1 MLSVPSESERV
12 RWRSFSCAEK
22 FRKVRNEPTMSEFY
36 QRYNGQGL
44 EEVTALRHQEAQQV
58 LLQQDRL
65 PPVRGHV
72 PRHRR
77 GRRGQVQV
85 RVSIQRSVVAVR
97 RKLRW
102 KTEDLNSR

>member
-1 MLSVPSESERV
+1 MP
-12 RWRSFSCAEK
+12 
-22 FRKVRNEPTMSEFY
+22 EFY

-44 EEVTALRHQEAQQV
+44 EEVTALRHQEAHQV
-58 LLQQDRL
+58 LLLQDRL
-65 PPVRGHV
+65 HQVRGRV

-85 RVSIQRSVVAVR
+85 RVFIQRSVVAVR

-102 KTEDLNSR
+102 KTEDLHLR

>member
-1 MLSVPSESERV
+1 
-12 RWRSFSCAEK
+12 
-22 FRKVRNEPTMSEFY
+22 MSEFY

-65 PPVRGHV
+65 HPVRGRV
-72 PRHRR
+72 PHTRR

-102 KTEDLNSR
+102 KTEDLNSKMINDI